1 MSRKIRVGILG
12 LGRAGRTMHV
22 PELALFPESFEIK
35 AGCDH
40 TPDRLTNLPDGFQ
53 NAKLYS
59 KYEDMLADPE
69 LDLINVATRNY
80 DHTPH
85 ALMALEAGKA
95 VVVEKPF
102 AMTEEQG
109 RALLE
114 ASKKYPNRIFL
125 RSNRRFEPV
134 FLQIMEIIKSGLLGK
149 LSMIKLH
156 RHPGF
161 VRRFDWQTLTE
172 FHGGLFN
179 NWGPHY
185 VDQALQMLGCP
196 VKDVWCHLGHS
207 VSGGDADDEIKLV
220 LTGEDGCLVDIE
232 ISTSLT
238 LPDRIYELRG
248 NRGTL
253 VLPLSEEYLHLKYLD
268 PSTKFERLDGVREN
282 FALKF
287 GNPYEKLSFV
297 EEKRPVVTDYS
308 DILPEG
314 SNLGDDLRF
323 TFPAMWYHIYQ
334 ALVNNKPYPVK
345 VEEGFEVVK
354 VMERAH
360 KAANFQPSVLEY

>member
-1 MSRKIRVGILG
+1 MDKKIHVGILG
-12 LGRAGRTMHV
+12 LGRAGRSMHA
-22 PELALFPESFEIK
+22 PELALFPNYYEIT

-40 TPDRLTNLPDGFQ
+40 APDRLNDLPEEFK
-53 NAKLYS
+53 NSRLYS

-69 LDLINVATRNY
+69 LDLINIATRNF

-95 VVVEKPF
+95 VVIEKPF

-109 RALLE
+109 RQLLE
-114 ASKKYPNRIFL
+114 ASKKFPNRIFL
-125 RSNRRFEPV
+125 RSNRRFEPA
-134 FLQIMEIIKSGLLGK
+134 FIQTMEIVKSGMLGK
-149 LSMIKLH
+149 LSMIKVH

-161 VRRFDWQTLTE
+161 VRRLDWQTLTE

-185 VDQALQMLGCP
+185 VDQALQFLQCP

-220 LTGEDGCLVDIE
+220 LTGENGCLVDIE

-238 LPDRIYELRG
+238 LPDRIYEIRG
-248 NRGTL
+248 SRGTL
-253 VLPLSEEYLHLKYLD
+253 VLPLSEDYLHLKYLD
-268 PSTKFERLDGVREN
+268 PSIKFERLDGVREN
-282 FALKF
+282 FVLKF
-287 GNPYEKLSFV
+287 GNPYETLSFV

-308 DILPEG
+308 DIMPPG
-314 SNLGDDLRF
+314 SKLGDDLRF
-323 TFPAMWYHIYQ
+323 MFPAMWYHIYH
-334 ALVNNKPYPVK
+334 ALVNNEQYPVT
-345 VEEGFEVVK
+345 VEQGFEVVK

-360 KAANFQPSVLEY
+360 KAAGYKPSVLEY

>member
-1 MSRKIRVGILG
+1 M
-12 LGRAGRTMHV
+12 
-22 PELALFPESFEIK
+22 
-35 AGCDH
+35 
-40 TPDRLTNLPDGFQ
+40 
-53 NAKLYS
+53 
-59 KYEDMLADPE
+59 
-69 LDLINVATRNY
+69 
-80 DHTPH
+80 
-85 ALMALEAGKA
+85 
-95 VVVEKPF
+95 
-102 AMTEEQG
+102 
-109 RALLE
+109 
-114 ASKKYPNRIFL
+114 
-125 RSNRRFEPV
+125 
-134 FLQIMEIIKSGLLGK
+134 
-149 LSMIKLH
+149 
-156 RHPGF
+156 
-161 VRRFDWQTLTE
+161 
-172 FHGGLFN
+172 
-179 NWGPHY
+179 
-185 VDQALQMLGCP
+185 
-196 VKDVWCHLGHS
+196 
-207 VSGGDADDEIKLV
+207 
-220 LTGEDGCLVDIE
+220 DIE

-268 PSTKFERLDGVREN
+268 PSIKFERLEGVREN

-334 ALVNNKPYPVK
+334 ALVNDKPYPVK